1 MESDTQE
8 QQLNRQKT
16 LRRAAPIAAALALG
30 AGAGAGIYAGLDAGG
45 HSSTSTVVASVP
57 AQSAA
62 TTTGAPATALTTI
75 YKDAA
80 PGVVDIVV
88 NTTTQSDNG
97 FFGGPSSQQS
107 QAEGSGFVYDANGD
121 IVTNAHV
128 VDGATSIKVRF
139 LDGKVFTAT
148 LVGKDASTDIA
159 VVKVANADS
168 ELHPLTVGTSA
179 GLLPGQTVVAIG
191 SPFGLAD
198 SMTAGIISAVNRTIT
213 APNNYSI
220 SGSIQTDAA
229 INHGNSGGPL
239 LDATGKVIGI
249 NAQIESNSND
259 NAGVGFAIPIDS
271 VKSVADTIISGGTVQ
286 HAYAGVSIGDTSDDT
301 GAQVSRVVSGSPA
314 DKAGLQAGDVITAVD
329 GKSISTA
336 DDLTALV
343 NTYKPGDTA
352 KLTVNRN
359 GSTKTLTITFGQRPT
374 S

>member
-8 QQLNRQKT
+8 QHLNRQTT

-30 AGAGAGIYAGLDAGG
+30 AGAGAGIYAGVNAGG

-62 TTTGAPATALTTI
+62 TTSATATPLTTL
-75 YKDAA
+75 YKNTA

-97 FFGGPSSQQS
+97 FFGGPSSQQA
-107 QAEGSGFVYDANGD
+107 QAEGSGFVYDSSGD
-121 IVTNAHV
+121 IITNAHV
-128 VDGATSIKVRF
+128 VDGQTAIKVRF
-139 LDGKVFTAT
+139 QDGKVVTGT

-159 VVKVANADS
+159 VIKVANAAA
-168 ELHPLTVGTSA
+168 ELHPLTIGTST
-179 GLLPGQTVVAIG
+179 GLQPGQTVVAIG
-191 SPFGLAD
+191 SPFGLAE

-239 LDATGKVIGI
+239 LDSSGKVIGV

-259 NAGVGFAIPIDS
+259 NAGVGFAIPIDA

-286 HAYAGVSIGDTSDDT
+286 HAYAGVSIGDTTNNT
-301 GAQVSRVVSGSPA
+301 GAQVSRVVGGSPA
-314 DKAGLQAGDVITAVD
+314 DKAGLQAGDVITAID

-352 KLTVNRN
+352 KLTVTRN

>member
-8 QQLNRQKT
+8 QHLNRQTT

-30 AGAGAGIYAGLDAGG
+30 AGAGAGIYAGVGGGG
-45 HSSTSTVVASVP
+45 HSATHTVVASVP

-62 TTTGAPATALTTI
+62 TTTAAATPLTTL
-75 YKDAA
+75 YKNVS

-88 NTTTQSDNG
+88 NTTSQSDNG
-97 FFGGPSSQQS
+97 FFGGPGSQSS
-107 QAEGSGFVYDANGD
+107 QAEGSGFVYDSNGD

-128 VDGATSIKVRF
+128 VDGETAIKVRF
-139 LDGKVFTAT
+139 QDGKVVTGT
-148 LVGKDASTDIA
+148 LVGKDESTDIA
-159 VVKVANADS
+159 VIKVDAAS
-168 ELHPLTVGTSA
+168 ELHPLTIGTSS

-239 LDATGKVIGI
+239 LDASGKVIGV

-259 NAGVGFAIPIDS
+259 NAGVGFAIPIDA
-271 VKSVADTIISGGTVQ
+271 VKSVADTIISGGKVE
-286 HAYAGVSIGDTSDDT
+286 HAYAGVSIGDTSNDT

-314 DKAGLQAGDVITAVD
+314 DKAGLQAGDVITAID

-352 KLTVNRN
+352 KLTVTRN

>member
-16 LRRAAPIAAALALG
+16 LRRAVPIAAALALG
-30 AGAGAGIYAGLDAGG
+30 AGAGAGIYAGLDGGG
-45 HSSTSTVVASVP
+45 HSGPTTVVASVP
-57 AQSAA
+57 AQPAA
-62 TTTGAPATALTTI
+62 TTTASTPLTTL
-75 YKDAA
+75 YKNTA

-88 NTTTQSDNG
+88 TTSSQSDNG
-97 FFGGPSSQQS
+97 FFGGPSSQSS

-121 IVTNAHV
+121 IITNAHV
-128 VDGATSIKVRF
+128 VDGETAIKVRF
-139 LDGKVFTAT
+139 VDGKVYKAT
-148 LVGKDASTDIA
+148 LVGKDESTDVA
-159 VVKVANADS
+159 VINVANADS
-168 ELHPLTVGTSA
+168 ELHPLTIGTSA
-179 GLLPGQTVVAIG
+179 GVQPGQTVVAIG

-198 SMTAGIISAVNRTIT
+198 SMTAGIIRAVNRTIT
-213 APNNYSI
+213 APTNYSI

-239 LDATGKVIGI
+239 LDSSGKVIGI

-259 NAGVGFAIPIDS
+259 NAGVGFAIPIDAA
-271 VKSVADTIISGGTVQ
+271 KAVADTIISGGTVQ
-286 HAYAGVSIGDTSDDT
+286 HAYAGVSIGDTADDT
-301 GAQVSRVVSGSPA
+301 GAQVQRVVGGSPA
-314 DKAGLQAGDVITAVD
+314 DKAGLQAGDVITAID

-352 KLTVNRN
+352 KLTVTRN
-359 GSTKTLTITFGQRPT
+359 GSTKTLSITFAQRPT